1 MYDGV
6 KELNEQ
12 LSVKVSDYTT
22 RELAFRAQEAASAA
36 QLNALAVEAAAQL
49 EDVNRQRIASEANAA
64 AAAANVR
71 DLQQQL
77 RMMEERLRQQ
87 QQEQQ
92 QQQQQQQLEQQRSPQ
107 ASPIQISKHS
117 PSCSSTSDTQVSYTP
132 QQLFIESSG
141 PPFDTMH
148 VSGVGSRWSLMM
160 KEQVRQ
166 QQQKKQDQ
174 LQRPESLERT
184 LPPSP
189 STAEHLAAAAATV
202 KRHNEHIQQMQNE
215 AESLREQLI
224 SMQTRAETS
233 EFQLQKLRSSTSP
246 SESALS
252 AAAANFSRQRL
263 SPSPA
268 EVAAVDDAAAH
279 GSNLLQLSQLTAQ
292 VVLDCRRMTEVNN
305 EQLQRMQVALPGH
318 LCTHAIML
326 LGNDVLSGTG
336 AVSSPP
342 TRQRTRGGCWGRR
355 RCTA

>member
-12 LSVKVSDYTT
+12 LLVKVSDYTT

-64 AAAANVR
+64 AAAAKVS
-71 DLQQQL
+71 DLQKQL
-77 RMMEERLRQQ
+77 ILMEERLRQQ
-87 QQEQQ
+87 QQE
-92 QQQQQQQLEQQRSPQ
+92 QQQLEQQRSPQ

-117 PSCSSTSDTQVSYTP
+117 PSCSSTSDTPVSYTP

-174 LQRPESLERT
+174 LQRPEALERT

-202 KRHNEHIQQMQNE
+202 KRHNEHIQLMQNE
-215 AESLREQLI
+215 AESLRQQLI

-233 EFQLQKLRSSTSP
+233 EFQLQKMRSSTSP

-268 EVAAVDDAAAH
+268 EVAAADDAAAH

-342 TRQRTRGGCWGRR
+342 TR
-355 RCTA
+355 